1 MLRLL
6 IETCVHRRTATLFAT
21 LVVAAFGLHA
31 YYDTPIE
38 AYPDVTNTQ
47 VTVITQLPGNAPE
60 EIERRITV
68 PLERELNGTPG
79 MVLMR
84 SESLFGLSL
93 ITLTFSDDTASFPA
107 RTVVLQRVA
116 AADLPP
122 GATPELAPEATPLGE
137 VFQFRIT
144 SDRHDLYQLRSEMQ
158 WNVVRVLRQVPGVAD
173 IVPFGGYLKE
183 VHVQADPARL
193 FSLGLTLA
201 DVDQAVAKSN
211 VNVGGGFLRHGD
223 QEVTVRGI
231 GYLESPED
239 VKRTVLRS
247 KDGTPVTV
255 GDVSSVVQSYTPR
268 RGSVG
273 VGLEKEGIESFV
285 WMRRGQNPSRVLEGI
300 HRKVH
305 ELNHTILPKGMH
317 IETFYDRSD
326 LVGKTLTT
334 VHENLLSGF
343 VLVVAVI
350 WLFLRSIVG
359 SVVVAVVI
367 PLSLLVAFIG
377 LYALGLPANLIS
389 MGAIDFGILVDGA
402 VVLVENVI
410 HALRHERP
418 PDRRGVLRLV
428 VRSAVDVG
436 RPTLY
441 AMLIIIAALVPV
453 FTLESVEGR
462 IFRPLALTYSF
473 ALVGALV
480 FALTLVPALCAAL
493 FRPRH
498 AQLEEPAWV
507 ERLRAA
513 YRRSLAW
520 VLERRIKVL
529 VAAFAL
535 LALGVLTITR
545 LGTEFLPEL
554 DEGDI
559 QLFVEM
565 PPSISLEKGQ
575 DVLLEVRR
583 RILAFPE
590 VRKTLSEQ
598 GRPEDGT
605 DNEGVNMSETFIRLR
620 PVREWRPG
628 YDKKRL
634 IDEMR
639 ESLSEIPGVR
649 YNFSQPMKD
658 NVEEAVSGVRGK
670 VVLKIF
676 GPDLVQMRTTL
687 QEAKEALKAVPG
699 IVDLDLYRDV
709 TTPQLQVR
717 FNRQALARAGVPM
730 EDAQRTLETALAGR
744 VVTTMWEGERPVP
757 VRLILPL
764 AIRDDTEKIG
774 AVTVATESG
783 ARVPLRDLA
792 DIRLANSVA
801 SINREGNSRYQALKF
816 NVEGRDMGSVVND
829 AIATVSRSV
838 QPPEGHYFVWG
849 GEFENQQRALARLKL
864 VVPLAVLA
872 VLGLLYAAMNSG
884 RSALAILLTFPFALT
899 GGAFALLVAGVPLS
913 VSAAVGFIALLGQ
926 VSLMGLLV
934 LSAAEARRRNGEAL
948 SPALIEGAGERL
960 RPVLM
965 ASMLALVG
973 LLPMAVSRG
982 VGSETQRPFAL
993 VVVGGM
999 LTTLVIA
1006 LWLLPTVYSYITPR
1020 RLATPEEEDELVED
1034 QPGTSGAR

>member
-6 IETCVHRRTATLFAT
+6 IETCVHRRTAALFAT
-21 LVVAAFGLHA
+21 LVIAAFGLHA
-31 YYDTPIE
+31 YLETPIE

-47 VTVITQLPGNAPE
+47 VTVISQLPGNAPE

-79 MVLMR
+79 MTLMR

-93 ITLTFSDDTASFPA
+93 ITLTFSDDTDSFPA

-122 GATPELAPEATPLGE
+122 GVTPELAPEATPLGE
-137 VFQFRIT
+137 VYQFRIT
-144 SDRHDLYQLRSEMQ
+144 SDRHDLYQIRSEMQ
-158 WNVVRVLRQVPGVAD
+158 WNVVRVLKQAPGVAD

-183 VHVQADPARL
+183 IHIQADAARL
-193 FSLGLTLA
+193 FSLGLTLN
-201 DVDQAVAKSN
+201 DLEQALTRSN
-211 VNVGGGFLRHGD
+211 VNVGGGFLKHGD

-239 VKRTVLRS
+239 LKRVVIRS
-247 KDGTPVTV
+247 KGGTPVIV
-255 GDVSSVVQSYTPR
+255 GDVATVIQSNTPR
-268 RGSVG
+268 RGTVG
-273 VGLEKEGIESFV
+273 VGAEKEGVESFV
-285 WMRRGQNPSRVLEGI
+285 WMRRGQNPSLVLNGI
-300 HRKVH
+300 HDKIRD
-305 ELNHTILPKGMH
+305 LNETILPKGMRVD
-317 IETFYDRSD
+317 TFYDRSD
-326 LVGKTLTT
+326 LVGLTLKT

-343 VLVVAVI
+343 LLVFGVI
-350 WLFLRSIVG
+350 WLFLRSIIG
-359 SVVVAVVI
+359 SMVVAVVI
-367 PLSLLVAFIG
+367 PLALLVAFLG

-410 HALRHERP
+410 HALRHEHP
-418 PDRRGVLRLV
+418 TSRRGVLQLV

-441 AMLIIIAALVPV
+441 AMLIIIAALIPV

-498 AQLEEPAWV
+498 AQLQEPEWI
-507 ERLRAA
+507 ERVRAA
-513 YRRSLAW
+513 YRQSLGRA
-520 VLERRIKVL
+520 LGHRKKVIL
-529 VAAFAL
+529 AAFVL
-535 LALGVLTITR
+535 LALGALTLAR

-575 DVLLEVRR
+575 DILLEVRK
-583 RILAFPE
+583 RILSFPE

-605 DNEGVNMSETFIRLR
+605 DNEGVNMSETFIRLK
-620 PVREWRPG
+620 PVKEWRPG
-628 YDKKRL
+628 YNKKRL

-639 ESLSEIPGVR
+639 DSLTEIPGVR
-649 YNFSQPMKD
+649 YNFSQPIKD

-670 VVLKIF
+670 VVLKVF
-676 GPDLVQMRTTL
+676 GTDLARMRTAL
-687 QEAKEALKAVPG
+687 EQAKDALKGVRG
-699 IVDLDLYRDV
+699 IVDLDLYRDAS
-709 TTPQLQVR
+709 TPQLQVQFDR
-717 FNRQALARAGVPM
+717 ERLARAGIAM

-744 VVTTMWEGERPVP
+744 VVTTLWEGERPVP
-757 VRLILPL
+757 VRLILPPAL
-764 AIRDDTEKIG
+764 RDDADKIG
-774 AVTVATESG
+774 AVTVTTESG

-792 DIRLANSVA
+792 AIRVTSGLA
-801 SINREGNSRYQALKF
+801 SINREGNSRYLALKF
-816 NVEGRDMGSVVND
+816 NVEGRDMGSVVKD
-829 AIATVSRSV
+829 AIATVSGKV
-838 QPPEGHYFVWG
+838 KPPEGHYFVWG
-849 GEFENQQRALARLKL
+849 GEFENQQRALARLRI
-864 VVPLAVLA
+864 VVPLALLA

-884 RSALAILLTFPFALT
+884 RTALAVLLTIPFALT
-899 GGAFALLVAGVPLS
+899 GGAFALLVAGIPLS
-913 VSAAVGFIALLGQ
+913 VSAAIGFIALMGQ
-926 VSLMGLLV
+926 VSLMGLLI
-934 LSAAEARRRNGEAL
+934 LSAVEARRRKGIDL
-948 SPALIEGAGERL
+948 MPALVEGASERL
-960 RPVLM
+960 RAVIM
-965 ASMLALVG
+965 ASMLAFVG
-973 LLPMAVSRG
+973 LLPMATSSG

-999 LTTLVIA
+999 LTTLLIA
-1006 LWLLPTVYSYITPR
+1006 LWALPAIYSYITPR
-1020 RLATPEEEDELVED
+1020 RLATPEEEDEQIED
-1034 QPGTSGAR
+1034 KA